1 MLRAI
6 LDQFPEVGKLVELCQ
21 KICQRRRK
29 VYSKLKKNKWNVLSN
44 LQQHQAEQ
52 QKNILEMRKAI
63 RDYCEAAQ
71 KVSAEYQQ
79 MAIDACLREIVIQVA
94 KNDTN

>member
-1 MLRAI
+1 MNYNNY
-6 LDQFPEVGKLVELCQ
+6 P
-21 KICQRRRK
+21 
-29 VYSKLKKNKWNVLSN
+29 YSIFNQSSLLNYGQQNISS

-63 RDYCEAAQ
+63 RDYCEAAR
-71 KVSAEYQQ
+71 KASPEYQQ